1 MTARHATTGD
11 DDALVAAYEE
21 LRNHVL
27 AGAGHGNPFG
37 LILLLREGIAAW
49 MDRASAR
56 CVPAASP
63 HPDRPGAAPMVTDE
77 IHVGMARVLASIVL
91 AGRGEASP

>member
-1 MTARHATTGD
+1 M
-11 DDALVAAYEE
+11 AAYEE

-27 AGAGHGNPFG
+27 AGAGYGSPFG

-56 CVPAASP
+56 WVPAASS
-63 HPDRPGAAPMVTDE
+63 HPDRPGAAPMVSDE
-77 IHVGMARVLASIVL
+77 IRVGIARVLASMAL
-91 AGRGEASP
+91 AGRGEGSP